1 VQSKEEV
8 SQKARAYAFLLLKF
22 RLRSEQEL
30 YSRLKRKKFPEQV
43 IDSTLKFLKEKNFI
57 DDRVFA
63 SAWTRARLKRPFG
76 IRRITQELALKGVP
90 KDIVQDTLL
99 GIKDNY
105 SETQIVQNLAK
116 EKLEKLKG
124 YEPIKARNRVN
135 AYLLRRGFSPETV
148 YDVLS
153 KLCKQ
158 TY

>member
-1 VQSKEEV
+1 MQSKEEV

-22 RLRSEQEL
+22 RLRSEKEL

-43 IDSTLKFLKEKNFI
+43 IDSTLKFLKEKDFI
-57 DDRVFA
+57 DDRVFT
-63 SAWTRARLKRPFG
+63 SAWVEARLKKPFG

-90 KDIVQDTLL
+90 KDIVQDTIV

-105 SETQIVQNLAK
+105 SETQVIQSLAE
-116 EKLEKLKG
+116 EKLGKLKG
-124 YEPIKARNRVN
+124 CEPLKARNRVS

-158 TY
+158 TS